1 VQPSLVCA
9 ARHGCIECSKPAAGC
24 IERRSTPAAYTAAFI
39 YLPFCLTNAANV
51 NLAGPSDA
59 RRHLSSQ
66 CCRILLQ
73 CCSIVYLLSSAV
85 ATIDRPFPFP
95 FPFPLT
101 FYPFPRAPPSAFAAM
116 RVASELARLQAT
128 LQSSA
133 RDCKLKAQRR
143 WSLRA
148 CKQASLQAQGSPAAF
163 ARFQSLASFQS
174 LPAFNL
180 SAFARFQSLESI

>member
-73 CCSIVYLLSSAV
+73 CCSAV
-85 ATIDRPFPFP
+85 ATIDRPFPFPFP

-101 FYPFPRAPPSAFAAM
+101 FYPFPRAPPAAFAAM

-148 CKQASLQAQGSPAAF
+148 CKQASLQAQGSPALCF
-163 ARFQSLASFQS
+163 RPLSISRINLGQSD
-174 LPAFNL
+174 
-180 SAFARFQSLESI
+180 